1 MTMEISTEHARTK
14 RETALQAA
22 LAKAGYPGGR
32 DRAYVRVANILRES
46 NLDCITARKKAL
58 KIAAV
63 DSDFM
68 IAVFD
73 AFVRIVADDMR
84 GTELPGEGRPYSAS
98 NGQRSSAHSR
108 QPDEDARG
116 QETYAVNGQRVSA
129 PPSSPKASGEGQR
142 RFASDGQ
149 RPGATSARPDTAAR
163 KAARINAV
171 IGNTKAIT
179 SLDSFK
185 VRDGRAI
192 GDLSWGELERLETTN
207 QREAWVIRQLRKHA
221 QVSDHST
228 LVRAV
233 VTAEM
238 LDRMIQKAAELSDAY

>member
-1 MTMEISTEHARTK
+1 MTIAISTEHARAK

-32 DRAYVRVANILRES
+32 DRAYVRVAQILRES

-63 DSDFM
+63 DSDFL

-84 GTELPGEGRPYSAS
+84 GTELPEV
-98 NGQRSSAHSR
+98 GQVPNANSGQVRFAHSR

-116 QETYAVNGQRVSA
+116 QDHHASDGQINPA

-142 RFASDGQ
+142 RYASDGQ
-149 RPGATSARPDTAAR
+149 HSVAHSARPDTAAR

-171 IGNTKAIT
+171 IGNAKAIT

-192 GDLSWGELERLETTN
+192 GDLSWGELSRIKATN
-207 QREAWVIRQLRKHA
+207 EREAWVLNRILMHA
-221 QVSDHST
+221 RINDHT
-228 LVRAV
+228 RIVRDV
-233 VTAEM
+233 VTADLIDQAIKE
-238 LDRMIQKAAELSDAY
+238 ADAFYAY

>member
-98 NGQRSSAHSR
+98 NGQSSSAHSR

-116 QETYAVNGQRVSA
+116 HRMSADNGQNVLA
-129 PPSSPKASGEGQR
+129 PPSSAKASGGQKPCAREGQKPS
-142 RFASDGQ
+142 A
-149 RPGATSARPDTAAR
+149 PSARPDTAAR

-171 IGNTKAIT
+171 IGNAKALT

-228 LVRAV
+228 LVRSV

>member
-1 MTMEISTEHARTK
+1 MNVKRKPDRTLAISTERARTK
-14 RETALQAA
+14 RETARQAA

-32 DRAYVRVANILRES
+32 DRAYVRVAQILRES
-46 NLDCITARKKAL
+46 KLDCITARKKAL
-58 KIAAV
+58 KIASV
-63 DSDFM
+63 NSDFM

-84 GTELPGEGRPYSAS
+84 GTELPVVGHERCAS
-98 NGQRSSAHSR
+98 DGHTS
-108 QPDEDARG
+108 
-116 QETYAVNGQRVSA
+116 SA
-129 PPSSPKASGEGQR
+129 PPSSPNASGKGQR
-142 RFASDGQ
+142 THANDGHIESA
-149 RPGATSARPDTAAR
+149 PSARPDTAAR

-171 IGNTKAIT
+171 IGNAKAIT

>member
-1 MTMEISTEHARTK
+1 MTMAISTEHARTK

-22 LAKAGYPGGR
+22 LAKAGYPGGC

-63 DSDFM
+63 DSDFL

-84 GTELPGEGRPYSAS
+84 GTELPAVSQSQCAS
-98 NGQRSSAHSR
+98 NGQDRGAHSR

-116 QETYAVNGQRVSA
+116 HRMSADNGQNVLA
-129 PPSSPKASGEGQR
+129 PPSSPNASG
-142 RFASDGQ
+142 DGQ
-149 RPGATSARPDTAAR
+149 RKFASNGQRPCATSARPDTAAR

-171 IGNTKAIT
+171 IGNAKAIT

-192 GDLSWGELERLETTN
+192 GDLSWGELERLEATN

>member
-1 MTMEISTEHARTK
+1 MTMAISKK

-84 GTELPGEGRPYSAS
+84 GTELPVVGHGRCASEGHTRA
-98 NGQRSSAHSR
+98 AHSR

-116 QETYAVNGQRVSA
+116 HRMSADNGQNFLA
-129 PPSSPKASGEGQR
+129 PPSSAKASGDGQSCNAIDGQR
-142 RFASDGQ
+142 RT
-149 RPGATSARPDTAAR
+149 ATSARPDTAAR

-171 IGNTKAIT
+171 IGNAKAIT

-228 LVRAV
+228 LVRSV